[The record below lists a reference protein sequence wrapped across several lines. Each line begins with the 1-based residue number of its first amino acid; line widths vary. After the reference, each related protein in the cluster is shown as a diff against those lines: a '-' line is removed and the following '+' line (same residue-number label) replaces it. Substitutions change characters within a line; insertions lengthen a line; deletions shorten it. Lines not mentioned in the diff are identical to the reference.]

1 MTPNEHLEKL
11 RLDYLK
17 EIELFFTE
25 NNMKEIEFEPEE
37 NDLDI
42 EPIVLTDSGILTLVN
57 KFGNDYDE
65 KLNTLPV
72 QIVAHILT
80 LIHLRR
86 FDIV

>member
-25 NNMKEIEFEPEE
+25 NNMKEIEFEPDE

-42 EPIVLTDSGILTLVN
+42 EPIVLTDAGVLTLVDE
-57 KFGNDYDE
+57 FGNDYDE

-80 LIHLRR
+80 LLHLRR

>member
-42 EPIVLTDSGILTLVN
+42 EPIGLTDSGILTLVDE
-57 KFGNDYDE
+57 FGNDYDE

-80 LIHLRR
+80 LLHLRR

>member
-1 MTPNEHLEKL
+1 MTPNEHLERL

-25 NNMKEIEFEPEE
+25 NNMKEIEFEPDE

-42 EPIVLTDSGILTLVN
+42 EPIVLTDTGILTLVDE
-57 KFGNDYDE
+57 FGNDYDE

-80 LIHLRR
+80 LLHLRR